1 MSVRTVTPASGAP
14 YLAFG
19 YGDGTEHLQS
29 GQLISVEPGSAL
41 EAAIG
46 AGNLTD
52 LTGQALADAAAGGA
66 GAVSN

>member
-1 MSVRTVTPASGAP
+1 MSVRTVTPAGGAP
-14 YLAFG
+14 YLAFA

-29 GQLISVEPGSAL
+29 GQIIDVEPGSAL

-46 AGNLTD
+46 TGNLTD
-52 LTGQALADAAAGGA
+52 LTGQALSDAANGAA